1 MAMWQR
7 IAELFRRGKLDRELD
22 DEMNFHLAMMES
34 EFRAKGMSE
43 EEARAAARRE
53 FGGVAHAKE
62 SYRQERGIPRLE
74 NLVRDA
80 RYALRGL
87 RRNPGFAAAAVLSLA
102 LGIGANTAVFSI
114 FHAVMMR
121 SLPVS
126 HPDELVMLYRSGGWG
141 FYGVTSYPLY
151 KDLRGRSDLFR
162 GVVATSGTRN
172 VRFSA
177 PPGGR
182 MQFVQQ
188 EFVSGE
194 YFSVLGVQPAL
205 GRLFTADDNR
215 TPHAHPWA
223 VLGYDFWRSRLG
235 ADSQVLGRTLMVDEQ
250 PLTVIG
256 VAAPGFRGVQVE
268 THADL
273 WTPIMMSRDN
283 VMQAGMHWLYLLA
296 RPVPGIS
303 RARLQSAVDAA
314 MQQYL
319 ESHYGKNPNAAF
331 RRMSMEQRLEVRPAG
346 VGVSMLRDMFGKPLT
361 ILMAA
366 VGLVLLAAC
375 ANVANLLLAR
385 GASRRREVAMRFS
398 LGATRARLIGQAVT
412 ECLLLAVGGCVLGI
426 GLAYWGTQQILRFL
440 PVAPTQGLDAAP
452 DGTVLAFTLAI
463 SILAVLLFGLA
474 PAWRSTAIHPA
485 LALRAGAD
493 TGWVAGRQRFRRAL
507 VVAQV
512 AFSVV
517 LAVLAGLFA
526 RSLAQ
531 LRGVD
536 LGFRDRNVVAF
547 TLNFPSSWKLDGR
560 TAAQQH
566 MISQLESLP
575 GVTSVSYGFPGPFQM
590 GMSSWTVRVPGSPRA
605 SQEPVTVAVHTV
617 GARYLETI
625 GSTPLLGRDID
636 RQDTADSPN
645 VAVVNQAFVR
655 EFLSNDPHPL
665 GRVLSFDEES
675 TRIVGVV
682 RDIPHQGLRKKIA
695 PTVYVPAGQRKSMG
709 GNPTILVRSQLQTA
723 ALLPA
728 LRREMEKLGT
738 DVAMD
743 EPKTLA
749 GAVDESIFQDRILAT
764 LGGCFG
770 GLALLLAAIGLYGVI
785 AFGTAQRAGEFGVR
799 LALGAQRGDV
809 LWIVLRDA
817 LLLVTA
823 GLAVGL
829 PASVF
834 ASRYVGSVLFDV
846 KPGDTASFA
855 GTAVVLV
862 AVGVAAAF
870 VPAHRS
876 AGMDPMRALRH
887 E

>member
-1 MAMWQR
+1 MAVWQR
-7 IAELFRRGKLDRELD
+7 MIELFRRSRLDRELD
-22 DEMNFHLAMMES
+22 DEVGFHLSMMEA

-43 EEARAAARRE
+43 EDARAAARRE
-53 FGGVAHAKE
+53 FGGVAQAKE
-62 SYRQERGIPRLE
+62 SYREERGVPRLE
-74 NLVRDA
+74 NLARDA
-80 RYALRGL
+80 QYALRGL
-87 RRNPGFAAAAVLSLA
+87 RRNPGFTAAAVLSLA
-102 LGIGANTAVFSI
+102 LGIGANTAVFSL

-121 SLPVS
+121 SLPVA
-126 HPDELVMLYRSGGWG
+126 HPEELVMLYRTGGWG
-141 FYGVTSYPLY
+141 LYGVTSYPLY

-162 GVVATSGTRN
+162 GLVATSGARN

-177 PPGGR
+177 SPEDR

-194 YFSVLGVQPAL
+194 YFRVLGVQPVI
-205 GRLFTADDNR
+205 GRVFTDEDNQ
-215 TPHAHPWA
+215 TPHAHPLA
-223 VLGYDFWRSRLG
+223 VLCYDFWRTRLG
-235 ADSQVLGRTLMVDEQ
+235 GDPRVLGRTLTVDEQ

-283 VMQAGMHWLYLLA
+283 VMQAGMHWLYLLG
-296 RPVPGIS
+296 RLVPGMS

-319 ESHYGKNPNAAF
+319 EAHYGKNSNAAF

-346 VGVSMLRDMFGKPLT
+346 VGVSMLRDMFGKPLM

-375 ANVANLLLAR
+375 ANVANLMLAR
-385 GASRRREVAMRFS
+385 GASRRRETAMRFS

-412 ECLLLAVGGCVLGI
+412 ECLLLAGGGCVLGI

-440 PVAPTQGLDAAP
+440 PGLPAQRLQAGP
-452 DGTVLAFTLAI
+452 DGAVLAFTLAV
-463 SILAVLLFGLA
+463 SVVSVLLFGLA

-485 LALRAGAD
+485 MALRSGAD
-493 TGWVAGRQRFRRAL
+493 AGWVAGRQRFRRAL
-507 VVAQV
+507 VIAQV

-547 TLNFPSSWKLDGR
+547 TLNFPASWKLADR
-560 TAAQQH
+560 SAAQRR
-566 MISQLESLP
+566 MVSLVESLP
-575 GVTSVSYGFPGPFQM
+575 GVQSVSYGFPGPFQM
-590 GMSSWTVRVPGSPRA
+590 GMSSWTVRVPGSPQA

-625 GSTPLLGRDID
+625 GSIPLLGRDID
-636 RQDTADSPN
+636 RQDTTNSPN

-665 GRVLSFDEES
+665 GRVLSFEDES
-675 TRIVGVV
+675 THIVGVV
-682 RDIPHQGLRKKIA
+682 RDIPHQGLREKIE
-695 PTVYVPAGQRKSMG
+695 PTVYVPAEQRKSMG
-709 GNPTILVRSQLQTA
+709 GNPTILVRSQLPTS
-723 ALLPA
+723 ALLPD
-728 LRREMEKLGT
+728 LRREMEKLGSQ
-738 DVAMD
+738 VVMD

-749 GAVDESIFQDRILAT
+749 AAVDESIFQDRILAT

-862 AVGVAAAF
+862 AVGLAAAF
-870 VPAHRS
+870 VPARRS